1 MHEIKLIDKQWV
13 EIIPP
18 TAPFDTSVVMIGV
31 VVFLF
36 ATMASVVYILWRR
49 QPRPRAARTLFA
61 SRNKLKHQPNNK
73 KILFFLA
80 EQLRAGFQVS
90 RLDTITFKQ
99 DKNTQW
105 CNFLQELQTACYK
118 KRATHSDKIH
128 ELFSSGIGWLKQ
140 SPVADRGKVNVD
152 AV

>member
-18 TAPFDTSVVMIGV
+18 TAPFDTSLVFISM

-36 ATMASVVYILWRR
+36 AVMASVMYILWRR
-49 QPRPRAARTLFA
+49 RPRPRAARILFA
-61 SRNKLKHQPNNK
+61 SRNKLKHQRNDRK
-73 KILFFLA
+73 FLFFLA
-80 EQLRAGFQVS
+80 EQLRVGFQVS
-90 RLDTITFKQ
+90 RLDRITFKQ
-99 DKNTQW
+99 DKNSQW
-105 CNFLQELQTACYK
+105 LKFLQELQTACYTK
-118 KRATHSDKIH
+118 SATHSDKVY
-128 ELFSSGIGWLKQ
+128 ELFSSGIDWLKQ